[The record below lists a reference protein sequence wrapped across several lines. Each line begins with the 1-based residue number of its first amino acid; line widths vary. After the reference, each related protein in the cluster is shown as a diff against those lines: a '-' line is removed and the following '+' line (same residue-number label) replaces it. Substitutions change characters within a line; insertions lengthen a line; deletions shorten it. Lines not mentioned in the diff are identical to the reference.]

1 MNLII
6 PVSFMI
12 DNKTFLTKQ
21 FHEKDIRRVGL
32 EWADKGTLSFLSQD
46 QFRNLIQSGKI
57 RPGKR
62 SAQSSGFRFNQGSVN
77 KEETTPMENLS
88 QAQKIIE
95 TAQIALGN
103 AGVISEKQTPER
115 KALLAKR
122 IADLKQAMSK
132 TPNGKTKFDLA
143 HWQETDKDEKADKI
157 NTFDTRGKIVKE
169 AALAEVV
176 SAIVS
181 FNLDGKPLMV
191 LSVPDAKAAIKN
203 WVERGALP
211 RQAMSANYYLVPF
224 LIRGEPAQGKL
235 YKKGQRRDAK
245 QVTKSE
251 SRNTQGVSITEGK
264 DYFAVEGTVDG
275 QAAGAQTAPTSQE
288 AEHYAEAM
296 LAYLKKQSPKAKKI
310 TVHIFKV
317 VNYQRKG
324 TPLKVL
330 KAESTETQGDTIA
343 EGKAVKIGKLTFESF
358 TNGSISGWWVKHI
371 TVVHGQ
377 GVWKTNTL
385 GWIEERKSSKTSLV
399 PSFLWLEKGNGEEN
413 IKALVIWP
421 KGHATGFPN
430 KDVGGASITR
440 ATTDGTSGM
449 LQATAKWIQERRP
462 DLVKEETA
470 EPKLTEAEKLMD
482 AAQIALGRAGVVT
495 EEKQAPKITE
505 KMIRDDM
512 GLGQSDIGKG
522 ALMVLRSGWCAN
534 CDKEWYAVVFLA
546 KNRVWWAEIN
556 GLDRHPTYK
565 NMGKRNLHNAA
576 LAKFDA
582 PGKWKDDAGR
592 KYVPVTDSVSHV
604 TEKFDLPKFEHDL
617 SVADQWLFRVL
628 VGRSNAWRGKYTAK
642 DIPQKTKE
650 VEADFA
656 KAKNQS
662 GKPLL
667 TDTNKL
673 KTWAAALVAF
683 QVSESV
689 LNLKK
694 KIRPDTHHL
703 TTEGAGEATPITAAT
718 IRDDLGYGRI
728 QFMRAGWCA
737 NCDKAWYAAVFMV
750 DSKKTYWAEIS
761 AGDKHP
767 TYTDFGGR
775 MGSKALEKF
784 DAPGKWKNTVP
795 ALKSPFNKKENY
807 VQ

>member
-32 EWADKGTLSFLSQD
+32 EWADKGTLSFLSNE

-77 KEETTPMENLS
+77 KEETAPMENLS

-143 HWQETDKDEKADKI
+143 HWQETDADEKRDKI

-169 AALAEVV
+169 AALA
-176 SAIVS
+176 
-181 FNLDGKPLMV
+181 
-191 LSVPDAKAAIKN
+191 
-203 WVERGALP
+203 
-211 RQAMSANYYLVPF
+211 
-224 LIRGEPAQGKL
+224 
-235 YKKGQRRDAK
+235 
-245 QVTKSE
+245 
-251 SRNTQGVSITEGK
+251 EGK

-288 AEHYAEAM
+288 AMGYAEAM

-317 VNYQRKG
+317 VNYQRKD
-324 TPLKVL
+324 TPIKVL
-330 KAESTETQGDTIA
+330 KAESTETEGDTLA

-371 TVVHGQ
+371 TVVKGQ

-385 GWIEERKSSKTSLV
+385 GWIEERKSTKTSV
-399 PSFLWLEKGNGEEN
+399 IPSFLWLEKGNGVEN
-413 IKALVIWP
+413 SKALIIWP
-421 KGHATGFPN
+421 KGSSPVAGANVVAASNPGTG
-430 KDVGGASITR
+430 GL
-440 ATTDGTSGM
+440 

-462 DLVKEETA
+462 DLVKEETV
-470 EPKLTEAEKLMD
+470 EPELTEAEKLIQT
-482 AAQIALGRAGVVT
+482 AQIALGRAGVVS
-495 EEKQAPKITE
+495 EAKQAPKITE

-512 GLGQSDIGKG
+512 GLGSQDIGKG
-522 ALMVLRSGWCAN
+522 AMQILRSGWCAN
-534 CDKEWYAVVFLA
+534 CDKTWYAVVFLA
-546 KNRVWWAEIN
+546 KNRVWWGEISA
-556 GLDRHPTYK
+556 GDRNATYT

-576 LAKFDA
+576 LAKFDS

-592 KYVPVTDSVSHV
+592 KYVPVTDSV
-604 TEKFDLPKFEHDL
+604 
-617 SVADQWLFRVL
+617 
-628 VGRSNAWRGKYTAK
+628 
-642 DIPQKTKE
+642 
-650 VEADFA
+650 
-656 KAKNQS
+656 
-662 GKPLL
+662 
-667 TDTNKL
+667 
-673 KTWAAALVAF
+673 
-683 QVSESV
+683 

-694 KIRPDTHHL
+694 KIRPDTHPTHHL
-703 TTEGAGEATPITAAT
+703 TTEP
-718 IRDDLGYGRI
+718 
-728 QFMRAGWCA
+728 
-737 NCDKAWYAAVFMV
+737 V
-750 DSKKTYWAEIS
+750 
-761 AGDKHP
+761 
-767 TYTDFGGR
+767 
-775 MGSKALEKF
+775 
-784 DAPGKWKNTVP
+784 
-795 ALKSPFNKKENY
+795 
-807 VQ
+807 

>member
-46 QFRNLIQSGKI
+46 QFRNLMQSGKI

-62 SAQSSGFRFNQGSVN
+62 SAQSSGFRFNQGEVN
-77 KEETTPMENLS
+77 KEETVPVKNLS
-88 QAQKIIE
+88 QAEKIIE

-115 KALLAKR
+115 KAQLAKR
-122 IADLKQAMSK
+122 IADLKLAMSK
-132 TPNGKTKFDLA
+132 APNGQTKFDLA
-143 HWQETDKDEKADKI
+143 HWQETDTDEKADKI

-169 AALAEVV
+169 AAL
-176 SAIVS
+176 
-181 FNLDGKPLMV
+181 
-191 LSVPDAKAAIKN
+191 
-203 WVERGALP
+203 
-211 RQAMSANYYLVPF
+211 
-224 LIRGEPAQGKL
+224 
-235 YKKGQRRDAK
+235 
-245 QVTKSE
+245 
-251 SRNTQGVSITEGK
+251 TEGK

-330 KAESTETQGDTIA
+330 KAESTETEGDTLA
-343 EGKAVKIGKLTFESF
+343 EGKAIKIGKLTFESF

-385 GWIEERKSSKTSLV
+385 GWIEERKSTKTSLV

-430 KDVGGASITR
+430 KDVGGANITR

-462 DLVKEETA
+462 DLVKEETL

-482 AAQIALGRAGVVT
+482 AAQIALGRAGVLS
-495 EEKQAPKITE
+495 EEKQAPRITE

-512 GLGQSDIGKG
+512 GLGSQDIGKG
-522 ALMVLRSGWCAN
+522 AMQILRSGWCAN
-534 CDKEWYAVVFLA
+534 CNKEWYAVVFLA
-546 KNRVWWAEIN
+546 KNRVWWAEIS
-556 GLDRHPTYK
+556 GIDRHATYT

-576 LAKFDA
+576 LAKFDS

-592 KYVPVTDSVSHV
+592 KYTPVTD
-604 TEKFDLPKFEHDL
+604 
-617 SVADQWLFRVL
+617 
-628 VGRSNAWRGKYTAK
+628 
-642 DIPQKTKE
+642 
-650 VEADFA
+650 
-656 KAKNQS
+656 
-662 GKPLL
+662 
-667 TDTNKL
+667 
-673 KTWAAALVAF
+673 
-683 QVSESV
+683 
-689 LNLKK
+689 
-694 KIRPDTHHL
+694 
-703 TTEGAGEATPITAAT
+703 
-718 IRDDLGYGRI
+718 
-728 QFMRAGWCA
+728 
-737 NCDKAWYAAVFMV
+737 
-750 DSKKTYWAEIS
+750 
-761 AGDKHP
+761 
-767 TYTDFGGR
+767 
-775 MGSKALEKF
+775 
-784 DAPGKWKNTVP
+784 
-795 ALKSPFNKKENY
+795 
-807 VQ
+807 

>member
-62 SAQSSGFRFNQGSVN
+62 SAQSSGFRFNQGEVN
-77 KEETTPMENLS
+77 KEETVPVKNLS
-88 QAQKIIE
+88 QAEKIIE

-115 KALLAKR
+115 KAQLAKR
-122 IADLKQAMSK
+122 IADLKRAMNNGL
-132 TPNGKTKFDLA
+132 PNGKTKFDLA
-143 HWQETDKDEKADKI
+143 HWQETDTDEKADTI
-157 NTFDTRGKIVKE
+157 NTFDTRGKIINGG
-169 AALAEVV
+169 VV
-176 SAIVS
+176 S
-181 FNLDGKPLMV
+181 FKLDGKPLMV
-191 LSVPDAKAAIKN
+191 LTVSDAKSAIKN

-211 RQAMSANYYLVPF
+211 VQAKAPGNYLVPF
-224 LIRGEPAQGKL
+224 LFRGEPQQGNL

-251 SRNTQGVSITEGK
+251 SAEKQGDSLLEGK

-330 KAESTETQGDTIA
+330 KAESRETEGDTIT
-343 EGKAVKIGKLTFESF
+343 EGKAVKIGRLTFESF

-371 TVVHGQ
+371 TVVKGQ

-385 GWIEERKSSKTSLV
+385 GWIEERKSSKTSV
-399 PSFLWLEKGNGEEN
+399 IPSFLWLEKGNGEEN
-413 IKALVIWP
+413 TKALIIWP
-421 KGHATGFPN
+421 KGSAPVAGANIVTASNPGTG
-430 KDVGGASITR
+430 GL
-440 ATTDGTSGM
+440 
-449 LQATAKWIQERRP
+449 LQAVAKWIQERRP
-462 DLVKEETA
+462 DLVKEETI
-470 EPKLTEAEKLMD
+470 EPELTEAEKLMD
-482 AAQIALGRAGVVT
+482 AAQIALGRAGVVS

-512 GLGQSDIGKG
+512 GLGSQDIGKG
-522 ALMVLRSGWCAN
+522 AMQILRSGWCAN

-546 KNRVWWAEIN
+546 KNRVWWAEIS
-556 GLDRHPTYK
+556 GLDRHATYT
-565 NMGKRNLHNAA
+565 NMGKRNLHSAA
-576 LAKFDA
+576 LAKFDS

-592 KYVPVTDSVSHV
+592 KYVAVTDS
-604 TEKFDLPKFEHDL
+604 
-617 SVADQWLFRVL
+617 A
-628 VGRSNAWRGKYTAK
+628 
-642 DIPQKTKE
+642 
-650 VEADFA
+650 
-656 KAKNQS
+656 
-662 GKPLL
+662 
-667 TDTNKL
+667 
-673 KTWAAALVAF
+673 
-683 QVSESV
+683 

-694 KIRPDTHHL
+694 KIRPDTHPTHHL
-703 TTEGAGEATPITAAT
+703 TTEP
-718 IRDDLGYGRI
+718 
-728 QFMRAGWCA
+728 
-737 NCDKAWYAAVFMV
+737 V
-750 DSKKTYWAEIS
+750 
-761 AGDKHP
+761 
-767 TYTDFGGR
+767 
-775 MGSKALEKF
+775 
-784 DAPGKWKNTVP
+784 
-795 ALKSPFNKKENY
+795 
-807 VQ
+807 

>member
-77 KEETTPMENLS
+77 KEETVPVEMPNLTEAEKLI
-88 QAQKIIE
+88 Q
-95 TAQIALGN
+95 TAQIALGS

-115 KALLAKR
+115 KAQLAKR
-122 IADLKQAMSK
+122 IADLKRAMNNGL
-132 TPNGKTKFDLA
+132 PNGKTKFDLA
-143 HWQETDKDEKADKI
+143 HWQETDTDEKADTI
-157 NTFDTRGKIVKE
+157 NTFDTRGKIINGG
-169 AALAEVV
+169 VV
-176 SAIVS
+176 S
-181 FNLDGKPLMV
+181 FKLDGKPLMV
-191 LSVPDAKAAIKN
+191 LTVSDVKAAVKN

-211 RQAMSANYYLVPF
+211 VQAKAPGNYLVPF
-224 LIRGEPAQGKL
+224 LFRGDPQQGNL

-251 SRNTQGVSITEGK
+251 SAEKQGDSLLEGK

-330 KAESTETQGDTIA
+330 KAESTETEGDTIT
-343 EGKAVKIGKLTFESF
+343 EGKAVKIGRLTFESF

-371 TVVHGQ
+371 TVVKGQ

-385 GWIEERKSSKTSLV
+385 GWIEERKSSKTSV
-399 PSFLWLEKGNGEEN
+399 IPSFLWLEKGNGVEN
-413 IKALVIWP
+413 TKALIIWP
-421 KGHATGFPN
+421 KGSAPVAGANVVAASNPGTG
-430 KDVGGASITR
+430 GL
-440 ATTDGTSGM
+440 
-449 LQATAKWIQERRP
+449 LQAVAKWIQERRP
-462 DLVKEETA
+462 DLVKEETL
-470 EPKLTEAEKLMD
+470 EPELTEAEKLMD
-482 AAQIALGRAGVVT
+482 AAQIALGRAGVVS

-512 GLGQSDIGKG
+512 GLGSQDIGKG
-522 ALMVLRSGWCAN
+522 AMQILRSGWCAN

-546 KNRVWWAEIN
+546 KNRVWWAEIS
-556 GLDRHPTYK
+556 GLDRHATYT

-576 LAKFDA
+576 LAKFDS

-592 KYVPVTDSVSHV
+592 KYVAVTDS
-604 TEKFDLPKFEHDL
+604 
-617 SVADQWLFRVL
+617 A
-628 VGRSNAWRGKYTAK
+628 
-642 DIPQKTKE
+642 
-650 VEADFA
+650 
-656 KAKNQS
+656 
-662 GKPLL
+662 
-667 TDTNKL
+667 
-673 KTWAAALVAF
+673 
-683 QVSESV
+683 

-694 KIRPDTHHL
+694 KIRPDTHPTHHL
-703 TTEGAGEATPITAAT
+703 TTES
-718 IRDDLGYGRI
+718 
-728 QFMRAGWCA
+728 
-737 NCDKAWYAAVFMV
+737 V
-750 DSKKTYWAEIS
+750 
-761 AGDKHP
+761 
-767 TYTDFGGR
+767 
-775 MGSKALEKF
+775 
-784 DAPGKWKNTVP
+784 
-795 ALKSPFNKKENY
+795 
-807 VQ
+807 

>member
-46 QFRNLIQSGKI
+46 QFRNLMQSGKI

-62 SAQSSGFRFNQGSVN
+62 SAQSSGFRFNQGEVN
-77 KEETTPMENLS
+77 KEETVPVKNLS
-88 QAQKIIE
+88 QAEKIIE

-103 AGVISEKQTPER
+103 AGVITEKQTPER
-115 KALLAKR
+115 KAQLAKR
-122 IADLKQAMSK
+122 IADLKLAMNNGL
-132 TPNGKTKFDLA
+132 PNGKTKFDLA
-143 HWQETDKDEKADKI
+143 HWQETDTDEKADKI
-157 NTFDTRGKIVKE
+157 NTFDTRGKIINGG
-169 AALAEVV
+169 VV
-176 SAIVS
+176 R
-181 FNLDGKPLMV
+181 FELDGKPLMV
-191 LSVPDAKAAIKN
+191 LTVPDAKTAIKY

-211 RQAMSANYYLVPF
+211 IQAKAPGNYLVPF
-224 LIRGEPAQGKL
+224 LFRGDPQQGNL

-251 SRNTQGVSITEGK
+251 SAEKQGDSLIEGK

-330 KAESTETQGDTIA
+330 KAESVETQGDTIA
-343 EGKAVKIGKLTFESF
+343 EGKAIKIGKLTFESF

-385 GWIEERKSSKTSLV
+385 GWIEERKSTKTSLV

-430 KDVGGASITR
+430 KDVGGANITR

-462 DLVKEETA
+462 DLVKEETL
-470 EPKLTEAEKLMD
+470 EPELTEAEKLMD
-482 AAQIALGRAGVVT
+482 AAQIALGRAGVVF

-512 GLGQSDIGKG
+512 GLGSQDIGKG
-522 ALMVLRSGWCAN
+522 AMQILRSGWCAN

-546 KNRVWWAEIN
+546 KNRVWWAEIS
-556 GLDRHPTYK
+556 GLDRHATYT

-576 LAKFDA
+576 LAKFDS

-592 KYVPVTDSVSHV
+592 KYVAVTDS
-604 TEKFDLPKFEHDL
+604 
-617 SVADQWLFRVL
+617 A
-628 VGRSNAWRGKYTAK
+628 
-642 DIPQKTKE
+642 
-650 VEADFA
+650 
-656 KAKNQS
+656 
-662 GKPLL
+662 
-667 TDTNKL
+667 
-673 KTWAAALVAF
+673 
-683 QVSESV
+683 

-694 KIRPDTHHL
+694 KIRPDTHPTHHL
-703 TTEGAGEATPITAAT
+703 TTEP
-718 IRDDLGYGRI
+718 
-728 QFMRAGWCA
+728 
-737 NCDKAWYAAVFMV
+737 V
-750 DSKKTYWAEIS
+750 
-761 AGDKHP
+761 
-767 TYTDFGGR
+767 
-775 MGSKALEKF
+775 
-784 DAPGKWKNTVP
+784 
-795 ALKSPFNKKENY
+795 
-807 VQ
+807 

>member
-32 EWADKGTLSFLSQD
+32 EWADKGTLSFLSTE
-46 QFRNLIQSGKI
+46 QFRNLMQSGKI

-77 KEETTPMENLS
+77 TEETVPML
-88 QAQKIIE
+88 KITEAEKLIQ
-95 TAQIALGN
+95 TAQIALGS
-103 AGVISEKQTPER
+103 AGVITEKQT
-115 KALLAKR
+115 
-122 IADLKQAMSK
+122 
-132 TPNGKTKFDLA
+132 
-143 HWQETDKDEKADKI
+143 
-157 NTFDTRGKIVKE
+157 
-169 AALAEVV
+169 ALAEVV
-176 SAIVS
+176 SAVVS

-251 SRNTQGVSITEGK
+251 SRITQGDSLTEGK

-324 TPLKVL
+324 TPIKVL
-330 KAESTETQGDTIA
+330 KAESRETQGDTLA

-413 IKALVIWP
+413 TKALVIWP

-462 DLVKEETA
+462 DLVKEETL
-470 EPKLTEAEKLMD
+470 EPELTEAEKLME
-482 AAQIALGRAGVVT
+482 AAQIALGRAGVVL
-495 EEKQAPKITE
+495 EAKEAPKITE

-546 KNRVWWAEIN
+546 KNRTWWGEIS
-556 GLDRHPTYK
+556 GGDRHATYK

-576 LAKFDA
+576 LAKFDS

-604 TEKFDLPKFEHDL
+604 TEKFDLLKFQNDL
-617 SVADQWLFRVL
+617 SVADEVLFKVL
-628 VGRSNAWRGKYTAK
+628 AGRSNAWRGKYTAK

-650 VEADFA
+650 VEAEFA
-656 KAKNQS
+656 KAKNY
-662 GKPLL
+662 GRPLL
-667 TDTNKL
+667 TDTSKL
-673 KTWAAALVAF
+673 KTWAAALVAG
-683 QVSESV
+683 QVSESA

-694 KIRPDTHHL
+694 KIRPDTHPSHHL
-703 TTEGAGEATPITAAT
+703 TTEGGGKATPITAAT

-737 NCDKAWYAAVFMV
+737 DCDKAWYAAVFIV

-767 TYTDFGGR
+767 TYTDFGSR

-784 DAPGKWKNTVP
+784 DAPGKWRNTLP
-795 ALKSPFNKKENY
+795 ASKSPFKS
-807 VQ
+807 

>member
-62 SAQSSGFRFNQGSVN
+62 SAQSSGFRFNQGEVN
-77 KEETTPMENLS
+77 KEETVPVKNLS
-88 QAQKIIE
+88 QAEKIIE
-95 TAQIALGN
+95 TAQIALG
-103 AGVISEKQTPER
+103 
-115 KALLAKR
+115 
-122 IADLKQAMSK
+122 
-132 TPNGKTKFDLA
+132 
-143 HWQETDKDEKADKI
+143 
-157 NTFDTRGKIVKE
+157 KIVKE
-169 AALAEVV
+169 AAL
-176 SAIVS
+176 
-181 FNLDGKPLMV
+181 
-191 LSVPDAKAAIKN
+191 
-203 WVERGALP
+203 R
-211 RQAMSANYYLVPF
+211 
-224 LIRGEPAQGKL
+224 
-235 YKKGQRRDAK
+235 
-245 QVTKSE
+245 
-251 SRNTQGVSITEGK
+251 EGK
-264 DYFAVEGTVDG
+264 DYYAVEGTVDG
-275 QAAGAQTAPTSQE
+275 QAAGAQTAPTPQE

-330 KAESTETQGDTIA
+330 KAESAEKQGDTLA
-343 EGKAVKIGKLTFESF
+343 EGKAVKIGRLTFESF

-371 TVVHGQ
+371 TVVQGQ

-385 GWIEERKSSKTSLV
+385 GWIEERKSTKTSV
-399 PSFLWLEKGNGEEN
+399 IPSFLWLEKGNGEEN
-413 IKALVIWP
+413 TKALIIWP
-421 KGHATGFPN
+421 KGSAPVAGANIVTASNPGTG
-430 KDVGGASITR
+430 GL
-440 ATTDGTSGM
+440 
-449 LQATAKWIQERRP
+449 LQAVAKWIQERRP
-462 DLVKEETA
+462 DLVKEETL
-470 EPKLTEAEKLMD
+470 EPELTEAQKILE
-482 AAQIALGRAGVVT
+482 ASQVALGRAGVVS
-495 EEKQAPKITE
+495 EEKQAPRITE

-512 GLGQSDIGKG
+512 GLGSQDIGKG
-522 ALMVLRSGWCAN
+522 AMQILRSGWCAN

-556 GLDRHPTYK
+556 GLDRHATYK

-592 KYVPVTDSVSHV
+592 KYAPVTD
-604 TEKFDLPKFEHDL
+604 
-617 SVADQWLFRVL
+617 
-628 VGRSNAWRGKYTAK
+628 
-642 DIPQKTKE
+642 
-650 VEADFA
+650 
-656 KAKNQS
+656 
-662 GKPLL
+662 
-667 TDTNKL
+667 
-673 KTWAAALVAF
+673 
-683 QVSESV
+683 SV

-694 KIRPDTHHL
+694 KIRPDTHPSHHL
-703 TTEGAGEATPITAAT
+703 TTEGADQATPITEKM
-718 IRDDLGYGRI
+718 IRDDLGYARI

-737 NCDKAWYAAVFMV
+737 DCDKGWYAAVFIA

-767 TYTDFGGR
+767 TYSDFGK

-784 DAPGKWKNTVP
+784 DRPGKWRNTVP
-795 ALKSPFNKKENY
+795 ALKSPFKS
-807 VQ
+807 

>member
-32 EWADKGTLSFLSQD
+32 EWADKGTLSFLSQE
-46 QFRNLIQSGKI
+46 QFRNLMQSGKI

-77 KEETTPMENLS
+77 TEETVPMLKITE
-88 QAQKIIE
+88 AEKIIQ
-95 TAQIALGN
+95 TAEIALGH
-103 AGVISEKQTPER
+103 AGVITEKQTPER
-115 KALLAKR
+115 K
-122 IADLKQAMSK
+122 
-132 TPNGKTKFDLA
+132 
-143 HWQETDKDEKADKI
+143 
-157 NTFDTRGKIVKE
+157 E
-169 AALAEVV
+169 AAL
-176 SAIVS
+176 
-181 FNLDGKPLMV
+181 G
-191 LSVPDAKAAIKN
+191 
-203 WVERGALP
+203 
-211 RQAMSANYYLVPF
+211 
-224 LIRGEPAQGKL
+224 
-235 YKKGQRRDAK
+235 
-245 QVTKSE
+245 
-251 SRNTQGVSITEGK
+251 EGK

-288 AEHYAEAM
+288 AQHYAEAM

-317 VNYQRKG
+317 VNYQRKD
-324 TPLKVL
+324 TPIKVL
-330 KAESTETQGDTIA
+330 KAESRETEGDTLA
-343 EGKAVKIGKLTFESF
+343 EGKAIKIGKLTFESF

-377 GVWKTNTL
+377 GVWKTDTL
-385 GWIEERKSSKTSLV
+385 GWIEERKSSKTSV
-399 PSFLWLEKGNGEEN
+399 IPSFLWLEKGNGEEN
-413 IKALVIWP
+413 SKALIIWP
-421 KGHATGFPN
+421 KGSAPVAGANVVAASNPGTG
-430 KDVGGASITR
+430 GL
-440 ATTDGTSGM
+440 
-449 LQATAKWIQERRP
+449 LQAVAKWIQERRP
-462 DLVKEETA
+462 DLVKEETL
-470 EPKLTEAEKLMD
+470 EPELTEAEKLIQT
-482 AAQIALGRAGVVT
+482 AQIALGRAGVVS
-495 EEKQAPKITE
+495 EAKEAPKITE

-546 KNRVWWAEIN
+546 KNRTWWGEISA
-556 GLDRHPTYK
+556 GDRHATYT

-576 LAKFDA
+576 LAKFDS

-628 VGRSNAWRGKYTAK
+628 AGRSNAWHGKYTAK

-667 TDTNKL
+667 TDTSKL

-683 QVSESV
+683 QVSESA

-694 KIRPDTHHL
+694 KIRPDTHPSHHL
-703 TTEGAGEATPITAAT
+703 TTEGGGEATPITAAT

-737 NCDKAWYAAVFMV
+737 DCEKGWYAAVFMV

-767 TYTDFGGR
+767 TYTDFGSR

-784 DAPGKWKNTVP
+784 DAPGKWRNTLP
-795 ALKSPFNKKENY
+795 AMKSPFKS
-807 VQ
+807 

>member
-32 EWADKGTLSFLSQD
+32 EWADKGTLSFLSAD
-46 QFRNLIQSGKI
+46 QFRNLMQSGKI

-77 KEETTPMENLS
+77 KEETVPMPKITKAE
-88 QAQKIIE
+88 KIIDA
-95 TAQIALGN
+95 AQIALGC
-103 AGVISEKQTPER
+103 AGVISEKQTPQR
-115 KALLAKR
+115 KAQLAKR
-122 IADLKQAMSK
+122 IADLKLAKIKCSLVQ
-132 TPNGKTKFDLA
+132 TNFDLA
-143 HWQETDKDEKADKI
+143 HWQETDADEKADKI
-157 NTFDTRGKIVKE
+157 NTFDTRGKIINGG
-169 AALAEVV
+169 VV
-176 SAIVS
+176 S
-181 FNLDGKPLMV
+181 FKLDGKPLMV
-191 LSVPDAKAAIKN
+191 LTVSDVKAAIKN

-211 RQAMSANYYLVPF
+211 VQAKAPGNYLVPF
-224 LIRGEPAQGKL
+224 LFRGEPQQGNL
-235 YKKGQRRDAK
+235 SKKGQRRDAK

-251 SRNTQGVSITEGK
+251 SAEKQGDSLVEGK

-330 KAESTETQGDTIA
+330 KAESTETEGDTIA

-385 GWIEERKSSKTSLV
+385 GWIEERKSTKTSLV

-430 KDVGGASITR
+430 KDVGGANITR

-470 EPKLTEAEKLMD
+470 TEPKLTEAEKLMD
-482 AAQIALGRAGVVT
+482 AAQIALGRAGVVS

-512 GLGQSDIGKG
+512 GLGSQDIGKG
-522 ALMVLRSGWCAN
+522 AMQILRSGWCAN

-556 GLDRHPTYK
+556 GLDRHATYK

-576 LAKFDA
+576 LAKFDS

-592 KYVPVTDSVSHV
+592 KYVAVTDS
-604 TEKFDLPKFEHDL
+604 
-617 SVADQWLFRVL
+617 A
-628 VGRSNAWRGKYTAK
+628 
-642 DIPQKTKE
+642 
-650 VEADFA
+650 
-656 KAKNQS
+656 
-662 GKPLL
+662 
-667 TDTNKL
+667 
-673 KTWAAALVAF
+673 
-683 QVSESV
+683 

-694 KIRPDTHHL
+694 KIRPDTHPSHHL
-703 TTEGAGEATPITAAT
+703 TTEGGGEATPITAAT

-737 NCDKAWYAAVFMV
+737 DCDKAWYAAVFIAN
-750 DSKKTYWAEIS
+750 SKKTYWAEIS

-767 TYTDFGGR
+767 TYTDFGSR

-784 DAPGKWKNTVP
+784 DAPGKWRNTVP
-795 ALKSPFNKKENY
+795 VLKSPFKS
-807 VQ
+807 